1 MTSGG
6 NELAEEVL
14 RFWFDAAT
22 ASVEAAQARA
32 KVWFRADPAF
42 DAELTRRFGSLPQ
55 RARAGELDAWAHAPE
70 SALARILVLD
80 QFPRNLF
87 RGKPEAFAFDPCAA
101 AAACEAIER
110 GFDARLHPL
119 MAGFVYLPFE
129 HAESAEL
136 QDRAVGCFEALQARA
151 PQGLEAM
158 FASFTDY
165 AHRHRVLIER
175 FGRFPHRNA
184 ILGRPSTADEIAYL
198 AGGGAERFGVPAG

>member
-1 MTSGG
+1 MMSGG
-6 NELAEEVL
+6 RDLAEQVL
-14 RFWFDAAT
+14 RFWFGAAT
-22 ASVEAAQARA
+22 ASIQAAQARA

-42 DAELTRRFGSLPQ
+42 DAELTRRFGGLPQ
-55 RARAGELDAWAHAPE
+55 RARVGELDAWAHAPE

-87 RGKPEAFAFDPCAA
+87 RGTRDAFAFDPWAA
-101 AAACEAIER
+101 AAASEAIER
-110 GFDARLHPL
+110 GFDAQLHPL
-119 MAGFVYLPFE
+119 MASFVYLPFE

-136 QDRAVGCFEALQARA
+136 QDRAVDCFEALQARA

-158 FASFTDY
+158 FAGFTDY

-184 ILGRPSTADEIAYL
+184 SLGRPSTAAEIAHL
-198 AGGGAERFGVPAG
+198 ESGAERFGVPAG